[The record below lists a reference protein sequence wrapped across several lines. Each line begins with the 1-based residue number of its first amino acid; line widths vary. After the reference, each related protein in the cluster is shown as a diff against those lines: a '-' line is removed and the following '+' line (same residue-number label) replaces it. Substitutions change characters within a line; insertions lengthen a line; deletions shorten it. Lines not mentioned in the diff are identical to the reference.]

1 MKFKFLTPYTF
12 SKIETFYQTLLQ
24 NQEAVEKIGSF
35 LLRYRLV
42 SWGQETNVARLLRE
56 LYKKKYLRP
65 LHSQLFTGKESEFY
79 QTCFDTL
86 INALVKSADAN
97 KENWSIALILDQ
109 YRRGLSWR
117 HRPILNAI
125 LEEHFEINNFVVT
138 TNARKEMTSNSS
150 IPVVIQESMT
160 YGMGILRFNDFLSIK
175 QIESTRQHLTEVKK
189 NLAEN
194 LPGDFCPGFKN
205 KVEGWTLLLFIL
217 SIIYLLS
224 RFFYQYF
231 SGNIEINTLPLAL
244 LIVLAFPQADNV
256 LQSSLLTSPLEY
268 KFLEP
273 EFQAGLATDLQEE
286 IQQILGEL
294 RRQLPHRSFYQ
305 PKSES
310 DLAPLPQAPGLPAN
324 VFSSELELKSSA
336 ECKHK
341 AKRHPAI
348 GHLQWTLPLPPA
360 TYTWETK
367 HYGTLRFQIGRPQ
380 GDMFLLSGKTSHT
393 YSTVV
398 LFNRNQLEKDKYDSA
413 IIQSFYN
420 LVRAGHRAAQKNEP
434 GFKNITSEEKRKN
447 NLSENTT
454 GKFKS
459 LSRLYGKYRLFCE
472 TPLLT
477 TKPQH
482 SWNLLVTTTLKKTH

>member
-1 MKFKFLTPYTF
+1 MKFKHLTPYTF
-12 SKIETFYQTLLQ
+12 SKIETFYQTLLR
-24 NQEAVEKIGSF
+24 NQEVVEKIGSF

-42 SWGQETNVARLLRE
+42 SWGQETNVATLLRE

-65 LHSQLFTGKESEFY
+65 LHSQLFTGKESELY

-86 INALVKSADAN
+86 INALLKSADAN

-109 YRRGLSWR
+109 FRRNRSWR

-125 LEEHFEINNFVVT
+125 LEEHLEINNFVIT
-138 TNARKEMTSNSS
+138 SGARKEITGNNAF
-150 IPVVIQESMT
+150 PKVIQESIV
-160 YGMGILRFNDFLSIK
+160 YGMGILRLNDFLSSR
-175 QIESTRQHLTEVKK
+175 QRESAYKHLSEVKK

-194 LPGDFCPGFKN
+194 LPGDFCPGFRN

-217 SIIYLLS
+217 AIIYLLS

-244 LIVLAFPQADNV
+244 LLTLAFPQADSV

-310 DLAPLPQAPGLPAN
+310 DLAPLPQAPKPTYTP
-324 VFSSELELKSSA
+324 ELKTQA

-380 GDMFLLSGKTSHT
+380 GDMFLLSGKISRT

-398 LFNRNQLEKDKYDSA
+398 LFNRSQLENDKHDAA

-420 LVRAGHRAAQKNEP
+420 LIRAGHRAAKKNEP
-434 GFKNITSEEKRKN
+434 GFKNITHEEKIKHR
-447 NLSENTT
+447 LPENTT

-477 TKPQH
+477 AKPAH